1 MITKIENRTFTMT
14 EVNFVLY
21 VFYIPVYNFLNLF
34 VFRDVWYQWVTSWL
48 IIEALKLIINDNP
61 KFFHK

>member
-1 MITKIENRTFTMT
+1 MT

-34 VFRDVWYQWVTSWL
+34 VFRDVWYQHYYEV
-48 IIEALKLIINDNP
+48 
-61 KFFHK
+61 

>member
-34 VFRDVWYQWVTSWL
+34 VFRDVWYQHYYEV
-48 IIEALKLIINDNP
+48 
-61 KFFHK
+61 